1 MSRIDLDQVGIASPC
16 PMRWEELDGD
26 ERKRF
31 CGHCSL
37 HVHNLSA
44 MQRDEAESFLEEQ
57 SQEGGRV
64 CVTFQQRGDGSV
76 VSAAAPSA
84 TQDLIGARAGRF
96 GRALG
101 AAASLLFALFP
112 FLAACRPS
120 EGPKD
125 DATTSVDSQVE
136 GTGTDCGIELL
147 GEVALPEDHPEVEE
161 EVDFRQLVGRISM
174 PLPPP
179 GSDSG
184 E

>member
-1 MSRIDLDQVGIASPC
+1 MSRIDLDRVGIASPC

-44 MQRDEAESFLEEQ
+44 MRRDEAESFLEEQ
-57 SQEGGRV
+57 SQGGGRL
-64 CVTFQQRGDGSV
+64 CVTYQKRTDGSV
-76 VSAAAPSA
+76 VSAAAPPA
-84 TQDLIGARAGRF
+84 TQELIAARAGRF

-125 DATTSVDSQVE
+125 DASTSVDSQVE
-136 GTGTDCGIELL
+136 GSGTDCGIELL
-147 GEVALPEDHPEVEE
+147 GEVALPEDHPEAQE
-161 EVDFRQLVGRISM
+161 EVDIERLVGRLPM

-179 GSDSG
+179 SSDSG